1 MERFKSIALDLA
13 KASGQMLM
21 DGLGRVKDIG
31 HKGEI
36 DLVTEADRRSE
47 ELIVGRLRETFPDH
61 SIIAEEGGGDGGS
74 EYLWLVD
81 PLDGTTNYAH
91 GFPWFSISIALLK
104 GGEPI
109 LGVIYNPVLDELF
122 WAEKGGEAWLN
133 GERIFVSRISELS
146 YSFLAT
152 GFPYDIRES
161 EVNNLDHF
169 SHFTLKALAI
179 RRAGSAALDLA
190 YLACGRFDGFWEL
203 KLHAWD
209 VAAGFL
215 LVREAGGRVTD
226 FKGDFFDP
234 FGMEILASNGRIHSQ
249 MLDVLNREVS
259 HGGD

>member
-47 ELIVGRLRETFPDH
+47 ELIVGRLRGTFPDH

-91 GFPWFSISIALLK
+91 GFPWFSISIALLR

-122 WAEKGGEAWLN
+122 WAEKGGGAWLN
-133 GERIFVSRISELS
+133 GERIVVSRISELS

-169 SHFTLKALAI
+169 SHFALKALAI

-203 KLHAWD
+203 KLHSWD

-234 FGMEILASNGRIHSQ
+234 FGKEILASNGRIHSQ
-249 MLDVLNREVS
+249 MLDVLNREVF

>member
-1 MERFKSIALDLA
+1 MGRFKSIALDLA

-21 DGLGRVKDIG
+21 DGLGRVKDIS

-122 WAEKGGEAWLN
+122 WAEKGGGAWLN
-133 GERIFVSRISELS
+133 GERIVVSRISDLS

-169 SHFTLKALAI
+169 SHFALKALAI

-209 VAAGFL
+209 MAAGFL

-226 FKGDFFDP
+226 FKGGFFDP